1 MKKKL
6 KKAAILVIAALMLL
20 TVFSACTKTE
30 EPDVPKEESTSA
42 KVEAESE
49 STAAPV
55 EEETGLSFPLE
66 ETFSF
71 ELMMSESNQ
80 VPMVTDSLSVQAI
93 KDLLNIEVVLR
104 PVPQSDFSTKLS
116 TTLATNSMP
125 DVIDNVQIADL
136 RTYGITG
143 MFAALEDYSEYIP
156 DYLGL
161 VLADDRATETAKFR
175 VGGELYGFRDLEK
188 YRIGVA
194 PSPMIRI
201 DWLTEAGLQEPTSWA
216 ELYDALLAIKAA
228 HPDSYAFSS
237 RNGTNYMIGQ
247 YAYTLGSGGFQGFNK
262 ANGMYY
268 EPDEDAYIYGPTDE
282 DFKVVIEFLANAYKD
297 GLLDP
302 DYAIMTKDLCF
313 EKLSTGGLFFQ
324 TDNNTHASRV
334 WNPALQEAD
343 PNASFK
349 MLDPLE
355 NSEGQTRQYR
365 YERDWSNHAVISS
378 QAEGIEKIMAFYNW
392 MYTEEGTMVTNFGIE
407 GETYEMVDGVPL
419 IKQEILDRHQN
430 DSDQYNG
437 VQGELGV
444 GLLCYAKYI
453 DETTYIQTTDPM
465 MITDG
470 DKIQEATERG
480 EIQFMPGWPP
490 LSDDQGERE
499 KTLQLQLGAIF
510 DQEINNF
517 ITGERPMSEYDDLIA
532 DLIAAGSEEL
542 EQIYND
548 AYASL
553 K

>member
-1 MKKKL
+1 MQ
-6 KKAAILVIAALMLL
+6 AAG
-20 TVFSACTKTE
+20 KTD
-30 EPDVPKEESTSA
+30 EPDTTKEVSTSA
-42 KVEAESE
+42 KVEAES
-49 STAAPV
+49 TQAPAEDV
-55 EEETGLSFPLE
+55 EEEGISFPLE

-80 VPMVTDSLSVQAI
+80 VPMVVDSVSVQTI
-93 KDLLNIEVVLR
+93 KELLNIELVLR
-104 PVPQSDFSTKLS
+104 PVPESDFSTKLS

-125 DVIDNVQIADL
+125 DVIDNVRIADI

-143 MFAALEDYSEYIP
+143 MFADLEEYAEYIP

-175 VGGELYGFRDLEK
+175 VGGKLYGFRDLEK

-194 PSPMIRI
+194 PAPMIRK
-201 DWLTEAGLQEPTSWA
+201 DWLAEAGLSEPATWA
-216 ELYDALLAIKAA
+216 ELYEDLLAIKAA

-262 ANGMYY
+262 TNGMYY
-268 EPDEDAYIYGPTDE
+268 EPDVDAYVYGPADE
-282 DFKVVIEFLANAYKD
+282 DFRIVIEFLSKAYAD

-324 TDNNTHASRV
+324 TDNNTHAARV
-334 WNPALQEAD
+334 WNPALQESD
-343 PNASFK
+343 PDSGFK

-365 YERDWSNHAVISS
+365 YEKDWAGHAVVSS
-378 QAEGIEKIMAFYNW
+378 QAEDVEKIMAFYNW
-392 MYTEEGTMVTNFGIE
+392 LYTDEGTMVTNFGIE
-407 GETYEMVDGVPL
+407 GETYDMVDGEPM
-419 IKQEILDRHQN
+419 IKQEILDRHKN

-453 DETTYIQTTDPM
+453 DETTYKQTTDPM
-465 MITDG
+465 MISDG
-470 DKIQEATERG
+470 DKLQEATDRG

-490 LSDDQGERE
+490 LSDDQIERE

-517 ITGERPMSEYDDLIA
+517 ISGKRPMSEYDDLIA
-532 DLIAAGSEEL
+532 DLKAAGSEEL